1 MRTTAIH
8 FRSGEGAAVYESKRI
23 FKVQSV
29 FTGTD
34 DIHCVFALA
43 AAGCVQVFAKAHML
57 SQEAGRLDMAVS
69 VAQSL
74 AEECSGSRMEDN
86 QRYYDELGNVCGK
99 EDGVYLAEI
108 LQTEQA
114 GMNQIHITVMDMKTQ
129 DTLYTLQTAS
139 YLPNGTGGGNE

>member
-1 MRTTAIH
+1 MKVR
-8 FRSGEGAAVYESKRI
+8 ESSKSSLFLLELMI
-23 FKVQSV
+23 SIV
-29 FTGTD
+29 F
-34 DIHCVFALA
+34 FALA

-57 SQEAGRLDMAVS
+57 SHEAGRLDMAVS

>member
-1 MRTTAIH
+1 MKVR
-8 FRSGEGAAVYESKRI
+8 ESSKSSLFLLELMI
-23 FKVQSV
+23 SIV
-29 FTGTD
+29 F
-34 DIHCVFALA
+34 FALA

-114 GMNQIHITVMDMKTQ
+114 GMNQIHITVMDMETQ

-139 YLPNGTGGGNE
+139 YLPDGTEGGNE

>member
-1 MRTTAIH
+1 MKVR
-8 FRSGEGAAVYESKRI
+8 ESSKSSLFLLELMI
-23 FKVQSV
+23 SIV
-29 FTGTD
+29 F
-34 DIHCVFALA
+34 FALA

-86 QRYYDELGNVCGK
+86 QRYYDEQGNVCGK

-139 YLPNGTGGGNE
+139 YLPDGTGGGNE

>member
-1 MRTTAIH
+1 MKVR
-8 FRSGEGAAVYESKRI
+8 ESSKSSLFLLELMI
-23 FKVQSV
+23 SIV
-29 FTGTD
+29 F
-34 DIHCVFALA
+34 FALA

-114 GMNQIHITVMDMKTQ
+114 GHEPNPYYSDGYEDAGYII
-129 DTLYTLQTAS
+129 YTSDCKLS
-139 YLPNGTGGGNE
+139 S

>member
-1 MRTTAIH
+1 MKVR
-8 FRSGEGAAVYESKRI
+8 ESSKSSLFLLELMI
-23 FKVQSV
+23 SIV
-29 FTGTD
+29 F
-34 DIHCVFALA
+34 FALA

-99 EDGVYLAEI
+99 EEGVYLAEI

-114 GMNQIHITVMDMKTQ
+114 GMNQIHITVMDMETQ

>member
-1 MRTTAIH
+1 MKVR
-8 FRSGEGAAVYESKRI
+8 ESSKSSLFLLELMI
-23 FKVQSV
+23 SIV
-29 FTGTD
+29 F
-34 DIHCVFALA
+34 FALA

-86 QRYYDELGNVCGK
+86 QRYYEELGNVCGK

-114 GMNQIHITVMDMKTQ
+114 GMNQIHITVMDMETQ

-139 YLPNGTGGGNE
+139 YLPDGTGGGNE

>member
-1 MRTTAIH
+1 
-8 FRSGEGAAVYESKRI
+8 
-23 FKVQSV
+23 
-29 FTGTD
+29 
-34 DIHCVFALA
+34 
-43 AAGCVQVFAKAHML
+43 
-57 SQEAGRLDMAVS
+57 
-69 VAQSL
+69 
-74 AEECSGSRMEDN
+74 MEDN

>member
-1 MRTTAIH
+1 MKVR
-8 FRSGEGAAVYESKRI
+8 ESSKSSLFLLELMI
-23 FKVQSV
+23 SIV
-29 FTGTD
+29 F
-34 DIHCVFALA
+34 FALA

-99 EDGVYLAEI
+99 EDGVYMAEI

>member
-1 MRTTAIH
+1 MKVR
-8 FRSGEGAAVYESKRI
+8 ESSKSSLFLLELMI
-23 FKVQSV
+23 SIV
-29 FTGTD
+29 F
-34 DIHCVFALA
+34 FALA
-43 AAGCVQVFAKAHML
+43 AAGCGQVFAKAHML

>member
-1 MRTTAIH
+1 MKVR
-8 FRSGEGAAVYESKRI
+8 ESSKSSLFLLELMI
-23 FKVQSV
+23 SIV
-29 FTGTD
+29 F
-34 DIHCVFALA
+34 FALA

-74 AEECSGSRMEDN
+74 AEECSGSRMEDK

>member
-1 MRTTAIH
+1 MKVR
-8 FRSGEGAAVYESKRI
+8 ESSKSSLFLLELMI
-23 FKVQSV
+23 SIV
-29 FTGTD
+29 F
-34 DIHCVFALA
+34 FALA

-114 GMNQIHITVMDMKTQ
+114 GMNQIHITVMDMETQ

>member
-1 MRTTAIH
+1 MKVR
-8 FRSGEGAAVYESKRI
+8 ESSKSSLFLLELMI
-23 FKVQSV
+23 SIV
-29 FTGTD
+29 F
-34 DIHCVFALA
+34 FALA

-99 EDGVYLAEI
+99 EGGVYLAEI

>member
-1 MRTTAIH
+1 MKVR
-8 FRSGEGAAVYESKRI
+8 ESSKSSLFLLELMI
-23 FKVQSV
+23 SIV
-29 FTGTD
+29 F
-34 DIHCVFALA
+34 FALA

>member
-1 MRTTAIH
+1 MKVR
-8 FRSGEGAAVYESKRI
+8 ESSKSSLLLLELMI
-23 FKVQSV
+23 SIV
-29 FTGTD
+29 F
-34 DIHCVFALA
+34 FALA

-114 GMNQIHITVMDMKTQ
+114 GMNQIHITVMDMETQ

-139 YLPNGTGGGNE
+139 YLPDGTGGGNE

>member
-1 MRTTAIH
+1 MKVR
-8 FRSGEGAAVYESKRI
+8 ESSKSSLFLLEQMI
-23 FKVQSV
+23 SIV
-29 FTGTD
+29 F
-34 DIHCVFALA
+34 FALA

>member
-1 MRTTAIH
+1 MKVR
-8 FRSGEGAAVYESKRI
+8 ESSKSSLFLLELMI
-23 FKVQSV
+23 SIV
-29 FTGTD
+29 F
-34 DIHCVFALA
+34 FALA

-139 YLPNGTGGGNE
+139 YLPDGTGGGNE

>member
-1 MRTTAIH
+1 MKVR
-8 FRSGEGAAVYESKRI
+8 ESSKSSLFLLELMI
-23 FKVQSV
+23 SIV
-29 FTGTD
+29 F
-34 DIHCVFALA
+34 FALA

-69 VAQSL
+69 AAQSL

-114 GMNQIHITVMDMKTQ
+114 GMNQIHITVMDMETQ

-139 YLPNGTGGGNE
+139 YLPDGTGGGNE

>member
-1 MRTTAIH
+1 MKVR
-8 FRSGEGAAVYESKRI
+8 ESSKSSLFLLELMI
-23 FKVQSV
+23 SIV
-29 FTGTD
+29 F
-34 DIHCVFALA
+34 FALA

-57 SQEAGRLDMAVS
+57 SQEAGRLDMTVS

-114 GMNQIHITVMDMKTQ
+114 GMNQIHITVMDMETQ

-139 YLPNGTGGGNE
+139 YLPDGTGGGNE

>member
-1 MRTTAIH
+1 MKVR
-8 FRSGEGAAVYESKRI
+8 ESSKSSLFLLELMI
-23 FKVQSV
+23 SIV
-29 FTGTD
+29 F
-34 DIHCVFALA
+34 FALA

-114 GMNQIHITVMDMKTQ
+114 GMNQIYITVMDMKTQ